1 LGVVREPDHQ
11 HDHRRALDLI
21 AIADQADLPAEAK
34 TLPENHPL
42 RRVDELLQR
51 CLYDIEHGERV
62 MRTELAAL
70 KAAAD
75 RETENLDQ
83 GHTTGDWPLHYAG
96 KAEAGRQKLMR
107 AFEQVN
113 LLAGLR
119 QLLHTHAGTAPAS
132 PAGPQPAQ
140 ART

>member
-1 LGVVREPDHQ
+1 VNVTISMTM
-11 HDHRRALDLI
+11 RRALDLI
-21 AIADQADLPAEAK
+21 GITEPADLQAEAK

-51 CLYDIEHGERV
+51 CLYDIEHAERV

-75 RETENLDQ
+75 RETNHLDQ
-83 GHTTGDWPLHYAG
+83 GYATGDWPLHYAG
-96 KAEAGRQKLMR
+96 KAEAGRQKLVR

-113 LLAGLR
+113 LLAPLR
-119 QLLHTHAGTAPAS
+119 QLLHTHTGTDPAP
-132 PAGPQPAQ
+132 PAGPKPAG
-140 ART
+140 AET

>member
-1 LGVVREPDHQ
+1 VNLTISMTM
-11 HDHRRALDLI
+11 RRALDRI
-21 AIADQADLPAEAK
+21 GISDPADLSAEAK
-34 TLPENHPL
+34 ALPEIHPL

-51 CLYDIEHGERV
+51 CLYDIEHAERV

-75 RETENLDQ
+75 RETNHLDQ
-83 GHTTGDWPLHYAG
+83 GYTTGDWPLHYAG
-96 KAEAGRQKLMR
+96 KAEAGRQKLVR

-113 LLAGLR
+113 LLAPLR
-119 QLLHTHAGTAPAS
+119 QLLHTHAGTAPAP
-132 PAGPQPAQ
+132 PADPGQ

>member
-1 LGVVREPDHQ
+1 VNLTITMTM
-11 HDHRRALDLI
+11 RRALDRI
-21 AIADQADLPAEAK
+21 GITDPADLAAEAK
-34 TLPENHPL
+34 TLPETHPL

-75 RETENLDQ
+75 RETKHLDQ
-83 GHTTGDWPLHYAG
+83 GYTTGDWPLHYAG
-96 KAEAGRQKLMR
+96 KAETGRQQLVR

-113 LLAGLR
+113 LLAPLR
-119 QLLHTHAGTAPAS
+119 QLLHTHTDTDPAP
-132 PAGPQPAQ
+132 PAGPRPGQ